1 MGDVNNL
8 KDVTEVIS
16 GNKRVMIIAGE
27 ASGDIHAAKLVRE
40 VKEKDPNISFYGT
53 GGESMRQAGVDTL
66 IDSSELAVVGLF
78 EVLAHWNTISGAL
91 KKMQHLLRTEPPD
104 LLVLV
109 DYPDFNLRLAKT
121 AKECGVKV
129 LYYISPQVW
138 AWRQKRVFKIRQLV
152 DMMAVVFPFEESFYK
167 KYDVPVRFV
176 GHPLVDEVH
185 ATSDK
190 ATLLK
195 EFLLDNDKP
204 VVGLFPGSRQSEVK
218 RLLPIIVESARQI
231 LKAKPDTQF
240 VIPVASTLK
249 EEDILAYFDGLELNM
264 RVISHRTHDVMQV
277 CDVVIT
283 VSGTVTLELALMKTP
298 MVVINKISRFSYF
311 FVGRMLK
318 IDHVALCNIV
328 ANQRIVPEFIQKDAQ
343 ANKISQ
349 KVIEL
354 LDNDEE
360 RNMIK
365 TGLAAIKEKLSNAK
379 SKTELSDL
387 LLDML

>member
-1 MGDVNNL
+1 MNYVDDVA
-8 KDVTEVIS
+8 DVTKAIS

-40 VKEKDPNISFYGT
+40 VKQKNQNISFYGT

-78 EVLAHWNTISGAL
+78 EVLAHWNTISAAL

-121 AKECGVKV
+121 AKECGIKV
-129 LYYISPQVW
+129 LFYISPQVW
-138 AWRQKRVFKIRQLV
+138 AWRQKRVFKIKKLV
-152 DMMAVVFPFEESFYK
+152 DMMAVVFPFEETFYK

-185 ATSDK
+185 ASSDK
-190 ATLLK
+190 VTLLK
-195 EFLLDNDKP
+195 EFLLDSDQP

-218 RLLPIIVESARQI
+218 RLLPIIVESAQQI
-231 LKAKPDTQF
+231 VKSKPDTQF
-240 VIPVASTLK
+240 VIPIASTLK
-249 EEDILAYFDGLELNM
+249 EEDILAYFEGLELNM

-283 VSGTVTLELALMKTP
+283 VSGTVTLELALMKIP

-311 FVGRMLK
+311 FVRRMLK

-328 ANQRIVPEFIQKDAQ
+328 ANQRIVPEFIQNDAQ
-343 ANKISQ
+343 ANKISG
-349 KVIEL
+349 KVVEL

-360 RNMIK
+360 RNMIIS
-365 TGLAAIKEKLSNAK
+365 GLTAIKEKLSNEK